1 MDRVARDPLPG
12 DRGAFPMRR
21 RAEDC
26 RVCPEDAHLRIEV
39 LSQPRYLAGLRELVL
54 TVSRRL
60 GFGEAAAGHIALA
73 IDEALANII
82 RHGYE
87 GAEDRPIF
95 LAIAPMVEG
104 DAEVGLEVCIE
115 DHARQV
121 DPSKIRSRDLEAVRP
136 GGLGVHIIREIMDEV
151 VYEPRRDQGMRVV
164 MTKRLTPSTGPA
176 ETGGVA
182 DESEGA

>member
-1 MDRVARDPLPG
+1 MKHE
-12 DRGAFPMRR
+12 
-21 RAEDC
+21 AENC
-26 RVCPEDAHLRIEV
+26 RVCPSGAHLRVEV

-54 TVSRRL
+54 TVSRRI

-73 IDEALANII
+73 IDEALANVI

-95 LAIAPMVEG
+95 LAIAPITSGEE
-104 DAEVGLEVCIE
+104 EVGLEVCIE

-121 DPSKIRSRDLEAVRP
+121 DPAKIKSRDLEAVRP

-151 VYEPRRDQGMRVV
+151 VYEPREGEGMRVV
-164 MTKRLTPSTGPA
+164 MTKRLTPPERGA
-176 ETGGVA
+176 ETDGAV
-182 DESEGA
+182 EEGRGA